1 MLNKVILHGRLTADP
16 ELRQTQSGISSCS
29 FTVAVERSFKGA
41 NGEKQTDFIKCQAW
55 RQTAEFV
62 SRYFFKGSLI
72 IVDGSLH
79 NNNYTDANGDKHY
92 TFVVNADSV
101 SFGGSKTD
109 NNSGQTENLQSVQQ
123 QTAQESNPAEDNQ
136 LGDLE
141 DFAEIIAGDDPPF

>member
-29 FTVAVERSFKGA
+29 FTVAVERSFNGA
-41 NGEKQTDFIKCQAW
+41 DGEKQTDFIKCQAW

-62 SRYFFKGSLI
+62 NRYFSKGSLI

-79 NNNYTDANGDKHY
+79 NNNYTDSNGIKRY

-101 SFGGSKTD
+101 SFGGSKSD
-109 NNSGQTENLQSVQQ
+109 NAVQPEQSAPVH
-123 QTAQESNPAEDNQ
+123 AETSQPSAEPVAIGD
-136 LGDLE
+136 LGDFE
-141 DFAEIIAGDDPPF
+141 EILSDGDVTF

>member
-29 FTVAVERSFKGA
+29 FTVAVERSYKGA

-62 SRYFFKGSLI
+62 SRYFSKGSLI
-72 IVDGSLH
+72 IVDGSLQ
-79 NNNYTDANGDKHY
+79 NNNYTDKSGVNHY

-109 NNSGQTENLQSVQQ
+109 NTVQSQQ
-123 QTAQESNPAEDNQ
+123 SAPDSAEASQPPDEPVEIGD
-136 LGDLE
+136 LGDFE
-141 DFAEIIAGDDPPF
+141 EILSDGDVPY